1 MANLL
6 IAHGGAPTAVINASL
21 YGAVMEA
28 KRFPGIEHIYA
39 AVYGSAGILNEQ
51 FTDLAQV
58 PEEEL
63 EKLLRTPGSAIG
75 TSRTHLE
82 PEDYA
87 AMAQILKKH
96 DIRYVLFTGGN
107 GSVARFNVFRPVCI
121 GNVDVVPLEVDVGIF
136 VVGRNIC
143 ALFAAPE
150 API

>member
-21 YGAVMEA
+21 YGAVVEA

-63 EKLLRTPGSAIG
+63 EKL
-75 TSRTHLE
+75 E
-82 PEDYA
+82 
-87 AMAQILKKH
+87 
-96 DIRYVLFTGGN
+96 
-107 GSVARFNVFRPVCI
+107 RFL
-121 GNVDVVPLEVDVGIF
+121 G
-136 VVGRNIC
+136 
-143 ALFAAPE
+143 
-150 API
+150 

>member
-107 GSVARFNVFRPVCI
+107 GSMDACGHLRAAVVFHQITQHGVGPGGGERAVA
-121 GNVDVVPLEVDVGIF
+121 L
-136 VVGRNIC
+136 
-143 ALFAAPE
+143 L
-150 API
+150 